1 MKVPTHPIYRSFI
14 IINKELVI
22 DLANKS
28 TFIKIDRN
36 IQNWGWYQN
45 ANTFRVFIHCLIEA
59 RITAGTWQG
68 VPINRGEFPTS
79 YEKIAHTL
87 NLTVSEVRTAISHL
101 KSTGEIA
108 TKNYSKFQVIS
119 IVNYGYYQ
127 DKSAGK
133 STGNQQSLNIQFTVK
148 SQHLKNDKND
158 KNDKNERDTR
168 AREKNAFGK
177 FKNVFL
183 TDEQL
188 SELKTQFPTSYEEKI
203 NRLSEYMYQSGK
215 NYQDHYLM
223 ILKWA
228 QEDVKKENSSSFDID
243 EFFEA
248 ALNKSYEE
256 MQK

>member
-1 MKVPTHPIYRSFI
+1 MKVPTHLIYRSFI
-14 IINKELVI
+14 IISKELVI

-79 YEKIAHTL
+79 YEKIARTL

-158 KNDKNERDTR
+158 KNVKNDNIYNGDKSDRFVPPTLEEVQNYCLERG
-168 AREKNAFGK
+168 N
-177 FKNVFL
+177 NVDAETFV
-183 TDEQL
+183 DFY
-188 SELKTQFPTSYEEKI
+188 SSKGW
-203 NRLSEYMYQSGK
+203 MVGK
-215 NYQDHYLM
+215 NKMKDWKAAVRTWERKEQ
-223 ILKWA
+223 KPPNKA
-228 QEDVKKENSSSFDID
+228 QNNGSKFMETMMKMYNED
-243 EFFEA
+243 
-248 ALNKSYEE
+248 
-256 MQK
+256 

>member
-1 MKVPTHPIYRSFI
+1 M
-14 IINKELVI
+14 I
-22 DLANKS
+22 DLAKKG
-28 TFIKIDRN
+28 TYIKLDRS
-36 IQNWGWYQN
+36 IQNWRWYHN
-45 ANTFRVFIHCLIEA
+45 GNTFRVFVHCLLEA
-59 RITAGTWQG
+59 NVTSQPWENI
-68 VPINRGEFPTS
+68 IIKRGEFATS

-101 KSTGEIA
+101 KSTGEITA
-108 TKNYSKFQVIS
+108 KIYPKFQVIS
-119 IVNYGYYQ
+119 IVNYSSYQ
-127 DKSAGK
+127 DKFAGK
-133 STGNQQSLNIQFTVK
+133 STGNQQALNIQFTVN
-148 SQHLKNDKND
+148 SQQYKNDKND
-158 KNDKNERDTR
+158 KNDKNEREAH